1 MPVQHELIEQS
12 DDPEERALFER
23 VGRKMGLGGRGALVA
38 GTGMQALQALE
49 SLASQPGF
57 WSDGSDDEGGYAD
70 LQPATRETTG
80 LADG

>member
-38 GTGMQALQALE
+38 GTGMQAL
-49 SLASQPGF
+49 PC
-57 WSDGSDDEGGYAD
+57 D
-70 LQPATRETTG
+70 LTEE
-80 LADG
+80 